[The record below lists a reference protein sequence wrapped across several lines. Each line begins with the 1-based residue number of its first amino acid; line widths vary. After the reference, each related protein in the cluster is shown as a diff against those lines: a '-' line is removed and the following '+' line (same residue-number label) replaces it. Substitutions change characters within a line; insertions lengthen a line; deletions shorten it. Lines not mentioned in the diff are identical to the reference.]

1 MKNAVLPPFNLDK
14 LRRTAV
20 GQFGEQIDKIRELR
34 DVETFHETVD
44 AYIESHPRRK
54 PQKEDKLPGFITS
67 VIGSRC
73 VPVSVP
79 VATVLIP
86 AS

>member
-1 MKNAVLPPFNLDK
+1 VVPPFNLDK
-14 LRRTAV
+14 LRRVAV

-34 DVETFHETVD
+34 DVETFHDTID

-54 PQKEDKLPGFITS
+54 PKKEDKLPEFVTR

-73 VPVSVP
+73 VPNLPDRLVFP
-79 VATVLIP
+79 QQRC
-86 AS
+86 